1 MDIVDPDTRSKMMS
15 AIRGKNTV
23 PEMVVRRFLHARGYR
38 YRLHRK
44 DLPGT
49 PDLVLT
55 RLKVCIFVHGCFWHR
70 HPGCALAT
78 SPKTRP
84 EFWSEKFQKNVERD
98 LANIEA
104 LKTAGWNVLI
114 IWECQLK
121 KDPGTLLMLDQK
133 LRLLDAVHSPKQGLG
148 KAGSSDIC

>member
-15 AIRGKNTV
+15 AIRGKDTV

-44 DLPGT
+44 DLPGK

-104 LKTAGWNVLI
+104 LKTAGWNVVI

-121 KDPGTLLMLDQK
+121 NDSGTLPMLDQT
-133 LRLLDAVHSPKQGLG
+133 LRLLDTVHSPQQGLG